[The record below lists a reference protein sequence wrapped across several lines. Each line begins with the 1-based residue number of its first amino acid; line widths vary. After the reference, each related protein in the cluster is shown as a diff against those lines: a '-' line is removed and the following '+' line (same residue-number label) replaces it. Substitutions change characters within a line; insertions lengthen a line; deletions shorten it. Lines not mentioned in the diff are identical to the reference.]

1 MNKEKQ
7 NIQGNVNY
15 LSDDFII
22 NNFEEVFNNVILITL
37 NTIENIEIFIDSY
50 LELNFVSDQIIK
62 EINYKYAGI
71 NEVTD
76 VLAFPYFNDT
86 DLDGDKLLKEEFL
99 FHPSTKTNIGEI
111 FISLPTAS
119 KQSIVNN
126 NSDFNEVLI
135 LTIHGLLHIFGYDH
149 YEKNEKT
156 IMQRKEKLIFD
167 RVIKNV

>member
-22 NNFEEVFNNVILITL
+22 NNFEEVFNNVILTTL
-37 NTIENIEIFIDSY
+37 NTIENIDIFIDSY

-76 VLAFPYFNDT
+76 V
-86 DLDGDKLLKEEFL
+86 
-99 FHPSTKTNIGEI
+99 
-111 FISLPTAS
+111 
-119 KQSIVNN
+119 
-126 NSDFNEVLI
+126 
-135 LTIHGLLHIFGYDH
+135 
-149 YEKNEKT
+149 
-156 IMQRKEKLIFD
+156 
-167 RVIKNV
+167 